1 MKLHNKIAIIGGTG
15 KSGQYL
21 VKEALNQGYTIKVL
35 VRNPEHFTIQHP
47 LLEVIQGNVTDY
59 ATVLRLTAGC
69 DAIISTL
76 GLGIP
81 NSIFTVFSEGT
92 INILRAMESRSI
104 QRYIVIT
111 GLNVDTPMDNKG
123 PKTQWGTNYMKENF
137 PKTSSDKQ
145 LEYQL
150 LKDSTVNWTLV
161 RLPLIV
167 QTDERNPITHN
178 LQDCPG
184 DTISATSLAIFL
196 LQQLQDT
203 TFIRQAPFIANT

>member
-1 MKLHNKIAIIGGTG
+1 MKPHNKIAIIGGTG

-35 VRNPEHFTIQHP
+35 IRNPEHFTIQHP
-47 LLEVIQGNVTDY
+47 LLEVIQGDVTDY
-59 ATVLRLTAGC
+59 ATLLQLTAEC
-69 DAIISTL
+69 DAVISAL

-81 NSIFTVFSEGT
+81 NSIFTVFSEAT
-92 INILRAMESRSI
+92 TNILCAMESHSI

-123 PKTQWGTNYMKENF
+123 SKTQWGTNYMKENF
-137 PKTSSDKQ
+137 PKTTSDKQ

-150 LKDSTVNWTLV
+150 LNDSTANWTLV
-161 RLPLIV
+161 RLPLIE
-167 QTDERNPITHN
+167 QTDERNAITHN

-184 DTISATSLAIFL
+184 DAISATSLAVFL

-203 TFIRQAPFIANT
+203 TFIRQAPFIANK

>member
-1 MKLHNKIAIIGGTG
+1 MKPHHKIAIIGGTG

-35 VRNPEHFTIQHP
+35 IRNPEHFTIQHP
-47 LLEVIQGNVTDY
+47 LLELIQGDVTDY
-59 ATVLRLTAGC
+59 ATILQLMEGC
-69 DAIISTL
+69 GAVISAL

-81 NSIFTVFSEGT
+81 NSIFTVFSEAT
-92 INILRAMESRSI
+92 NHVLRAMKFHSI

-111 GLNVDTPMDNKG
+111 GLNVDTPMDNKS

-137 PKTSSDKQ
+137 PKTTADKQ

-150 LKDSTVNWTLV
+150 LKGSTVKWTLI
-161 RLPLIV
+161 RLPLII
-167 QTDERNPITHN
+167 QTDERNAITQN

-184 DTISATSLAIFL
+184 DSISATSLAAFL

-203 TFIRQAPFIANT
+203 TFIRKAPFIANR

>member
-1 MKLHNKIAIIGGTG
+1 MKPHNKIAIIGGTG

-35 VRNPEHFTIQHP
+35 IRNPEHFTIQHP
-47 LLEVIQGNVTDY
+47 LLEVIQGDVTDY
-59 ATVLRLTAGC
+59 ATLLQLTAEC
-69 DAIISTL
+69 DAVISAL

-81 NSIFTVFSEGT
+81 NSIFTVFSEAT
-92 INILRAMESRSI
+92 THILRAMESHSI

-123 PKTQWGTNYMKENF
+123 SKTQWGTNYMKENF
-137 PKTSSDKQ
+137 PKTTSDKQ

-150 LKDSTVNWTLV
+150 LNDSTANWTLV
-161 RLPLIV
+161 RLPLIE
-167 QTDERNPITHN
+167 QTDERNAITHN

-184 DTISATSLAIFL
+184 DAISATSLAVFL

-203 TFIRQAPFIANT
+203 TFIRQAPFIANK

>member
-47 LLEVIQGNVTDY
+47 LLEIIQGDVTDY
-59 ATVLRLTAGC
+59 ATVLQLTAGC
-69 DAIISTL
+69 DAIISAL

-81 NSIFTVFSEGT
+81 NSIFSVFSEAT

-123 PKTQWGTNYMKENF
+123 SKTLWGTNYMKENF
-137 PKTSSDKQ
+137 PKTTSDKQ

-150 LKDSTVNWTLV
+150 LKNSTVNWTLV

-184 DTISATSLAIFL
+184 DAISATSLAIFL

-203 TFIRQAPFIANT
+203 TFIRQAPFIANK

>member
-1 MKLHNKIAIIGGTG
+1 MKPHNKIAIIGGTG

-35 VRNPEHFTIQHP
+35 IRNPEHFTIQHP
-47 LLEVIQGNVTDY
+47 LLEVIQGDVTDY
-59 ATVLRLTAGC
+59 ATLLQLTAEC
-69 DAIISTL
+69 DAVISVL

-81 NSIFTVFSEGT
+81 NSIFTVFSEAT
-92 INILRAMESRSI
+92 TNILRAMESHSI

-123 PKTQWGTNYMKENF
+123 SKTQWGTNYMKENF
-137 PKTSSDKQ
+137 PKTTSDKQ

-150 LKDSTVNWTLV
+150 LNDSTANWTLV
-161 RLPLIV
+161 RLPLIE
-167 QTDERNPITHN
+167 QTDERNAITHN

-184 DTISATSLAIFL
+184 DAISATSLAVFL
-196 LQQLQDT
+196 LQQLQET
-203 TFIRQAPFIANT
+203 TFIRQAPFIANK

>member
-1 MKLHNKIAIIGGTG
+1 MKPHNKIAIIGGTG

-35 VRNPEHFTIQHP
+35 IRNPEHFTIQHP
-47 LLEVIQGNVTDY
+47 LLEVIQGDVTDY
-59 ATVLRLTAGC
+59 ATLLQLTAEC
-69 DAIISTL
+69 DAVISAL

-81 NSIFTVFSEGT
+81 NSIFTVFSEAT
-92 INILRAMESRSI
+92 TNILRAMESHSI

-123 PKTQWGTNYMKENF
+123 SKTQWGTNYMKENF
-137 PKTSSDKQ
+137 PKTTSDKQ

-150 LKDSTVNWTLV
+150 LNDSTVNWTLV
-161 RLPLIV
+161 RLPLIE
-167 QTDERNPITHN
+167 QTDERNAITHN

-184 DTISATSLAIFL
+184 DAISATSLAVFL

-203 TFIRQAPFIANT
+203 TFIRQAPFIANK

>member
-1 MKLHNKIAIIGGTG
+1 MKPHNKIAIIGGTG

-35 VRNPEHFTIQHP
+35 IRNPEHFTIQHP
-47 LLEVIQGNVTDY
+47 LLEVIQGDVTDY
-59 ATVLRLTAGC
+59 ATLLQLTAEC
-69 DAIISTL
+69 DAVISAL

-81 NSIFTVFSEGT
+81 NSIFTVFSEAT
-92 INILRAMESRSI
+92 TNILRAMESHSI

-123 PKTQWGTNYMKENF
+123 SKTQWGTNYMKENF
-137 PKTSSDKQ
+137 PKTTSDKQ

-150 LKDSTVNWTLV
+150 LNDSTANWTLV

-167 QTDERNPITHN
+167 QTDERNAITHN

-184 DTISATSLAIFL
+184 DAISATSLAVFL
-196 LQQLQDT
+196 LQQLQET
-203 TFIRQAPFIANT
+203 TFIRQAPFIANK